1 MGTIVMC
8 SNPQSL
14 VVNNMKEDVKKKI
27 DEKRIEKIQKGEE
40 SEIEDIPHGN
50 KVKGKASE
58 KDLKK
63 IQNSK

>member
-1 MGTIVMC
+1 MC
-8 SNPQSL
+8 ANIQSL
-14 VVNNMKEDVKKKI
+14 EVNKMKDEVKKKI

-50 KVKGKASE
+50 KVNGKASE

>member
-1 MGTIVMC
+1 
-8 SNPQSL
+8 
-14 VVNNMKEDVKKKI
+14 MKEADKKKI
-27 DEKRIEKIQKGEE
+27 DEKKIEKIQKGEE
-40 SEIEDIPHGN
+40 SEIEDISHGH

>member
-1 MGTIVMC
+1 
-8 SNPQSL
+8 
-14 VVNNMKEDVKKKI
+14 MKEEEEDKKKM
-27 DEKRIEKIQKGEE
+27 KGEE
-40 SEIEDIPHGN
+40 SETEDIPHDN